1 VVGTYVDKER
11 EKRRESVTTRVQ
23 SAEEETNNEATTT
36 LISTDAPRAAG
47 QDEHAYGCR
56 GENGRKQSVN
66 TKIIFVFIFFLG
78 NEIENDNSGN
88 ENDIGN

>member
-36 LISTDAPRAAG
+36 LISTDARSWAGRA
-47 QDEHAYGCR
+47 C
-56 GENGRKQSVN
+56 
-66 TKIIFVFIFFLG
+66 IWL
-78 NEIENDNSGN
+78 
-88 ENDIGN
+88 